1 MTPPVADEEPT
12 QERVGLGLVRRPRK
26 PSARLGRSVVV
37 QAHEVDVAPVA
48 EVPVELVR
56 EQRGDEPVPS
66 ESQPIVG
73 K

>member
-1 MTPPVADEEPT
+1 MKNPPRSGSASGSFD
-12 QERVGLGLVRRPRK
+12 GLASRRLDLAV
-26 PSARLGRSVVV
+26 PSSFRRTRF
-37 QAHEVDVAPVA
+37 DVAPVA
-48 EVPVELVR
+48 AVPVELVR